1 MKATAENME
10 MIQDQLDVLVD
21 EYRDAKQSL
30 IYYDGEIERLLAVQA
45 DMLNLEPSRPAS
57 SPRVKDPHNAS
68 KFSGRF

>member
-10 MIQDQLDVLVD
+10 MIQDQLDVLVA

-30 IYYDGEIERLLAVQA
+30 IYYDDEIERLLAVQA
-45 DMLNLEPSRPAS
+45 DILNLEPSRPAS
-57 SPRVKDPHNAS
+57 SPRVGDPHNAI

>member
-30 IYYDGEIERLLAVQA
+30 RYYDDEIERLLAVQA
-45 DMLNLEPSRPAS
+45 DILNLEPSRPAL
-57 SPRVKDPHNAS
+57 SPRVKNPHNAI

>member
-30 IYYDGEIERLLAVQA
+30 RYYDDEIERLLAVQA
-45 DMLNLEPSRPAS
+45 DILNLEPSRPAS

>member
-1 MKATAENME
+1 MSKAAENME
-10 MIQDQLDVLVD
+10 MIQDQLDVLVE

-30 IYYDGEIERLLAVQA
+30 SYYDNEIERLLAVQA
-45 DMLNLEPSRPAS
+45 DMLNLEPSRPAP

>member
-30 IYYDGEIERLLAVQA
+30 RYYDGEIERLLAVQA
-45 DMLNLEPSRPAS
+45 DILNLEPSRPAS
-57 SPRVKDPHNAS
+57 SPRVKNPHNAI

>member
-30 IYYDGEIERLLAVQA
+30 RYYDGEIERLLAVQA

-57 SPRVKDPHNAS
+57 SPRVKNPHNAI

>member
-10 MIQDQLDVLVD
+10 MIQDQLDVLVA

-45 DMLNLEPSRPAS
+45 DILNLEPSRPPS

>member
-30 IYYDGEIERLLAVQA
+30 RYYDDEIERLLAVQA

>member
-1 MKATAENME
+1 MREAAENME

-30 IYYDGEIERLLAVQA
+30 RYYDDEIERLLAVQA
-45 DMLNLEPSRPAS
+45 DILNLEPSRPAL
-57 SPRVKDPHNAS
+57 SPRVKNPHNAS

>member
-10 MIQDQLDVLVD
+10 MIQDQLDVLLE

-30 IYYDGEIERLLAVQA
+30 RYYDGEIERLLAVQA

>member
-1 MKATAENME
+1 MREAAKNME

-30 IYYDGEIERLLAVQA
+30 RYYDDEIERLLAVQA
-45 DMLNLEPSRPAS
+45 DILNLEPSRPAS
-57 SPRVKDPHNAS
+57 SPRVKNPHNAI

>member
-1 MKATAENME
+1 MREAAENME

-30 IYYDGEIERLLAVQA
+30 RYYDGEIERLLAVQA
-45 DMLNLEPSRPAS
+45 ELLTLEPSRPAP
-57 SPRVKDPHNAS
+57 SPRVKNPHNAI

>member
-30 IYYDGEIERLLAVQA
+30 RYYDDEIERLLAVQA
-45 DMLNLEPSRPAS
+45 DILNLEPSRPAS
-57 SPRVKDPHNAS
+57 SPRVKNPHNAI

>member
-30 IYYDGEIERLLAVQA
+30 RYYDDEIERLLAVQA
-45 DMLNLEPSRPAS
+45 DILNLEPSRPAS
-57 SPRVKDPHNAS
+57 SPRVGDPHNAI

>member
-30 IYYDGEIERLLAVQA
+30 RYYDDEIERLLAVQA
-45 DMLNLEPSRPAS
+45 DILNLEPSRPAS
-57 SPRVKDPHNAS
+57 SPRVKDPHNAI

>member
-45 DMLNLEPSRPAS
+45 DILNLEPSRPPS

>member
-30 IYYDGEIERLLAVQA
+30 RYYDDEIERLLAVQA
-45 DMLNLEPSRPAS
+45 DILNLEPSRPAS
-57 SPRVKDPHNAS
+57 SPRVIDPHNAI

>member
-1 MKATAENME
+1 MSKAAENME

-30 IYYDGEIERLLAVQA
+30 RYYDGEIERLLAVQA
-45 DMLNLEPSRPAS
+45 ELLTLEPSRPAP

>member
-21 EYRDAKQSL
+21 EYRDARQSL

-45 DMLNLEPSRPAS
+45 DILNLEPSRPAS
-57 SPRVKDPHNAS
+57 SPRVGDPHNAI